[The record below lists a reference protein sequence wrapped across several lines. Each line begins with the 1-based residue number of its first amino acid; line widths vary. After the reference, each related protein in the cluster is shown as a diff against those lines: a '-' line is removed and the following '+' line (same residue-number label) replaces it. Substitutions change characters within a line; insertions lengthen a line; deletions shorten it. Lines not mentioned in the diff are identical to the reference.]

1 MDKRKIRDI
10 FPEFILGEKMMSL
23 LSMQAIPK
31 NNLLGLIGLIFVVI
45 IFIVLAVII
54 YKKTVG
60 SQGIN
65 WGKSHDWKQQSK
77 SDEYFAEIYASK
89 KSLEVI
95 DTYIQED
102 VNFDKAWL
110 CNQVEDMYIR
120 MQRAWTK
127 KDLSPLKPYWKES
140 LYDYHDSRLKMIA
153 ESGYTNYFDDFRI
166 LSVEAMGWRRE
177 ITPEGEVDL
186 ITIRIKSCA
195 KDYILNDKTGELV
208 NGSKTIVKKSVSEW
222 VLRRSRGMT
231 SLELSEPVCPSCHA
245 VAERGMDKCGN
256 CGENIILDLNGWL
269 VQEIRTDNI

>member
-1 MDKRKIRDI
+1 
-10 FPEFILGEKMMSL
+10 MSLL
-23 LSMQAIPK
+23 LSMQTTPK
-31 NNLLGLIGLIFVVI
+31 NTSSGLIGLILVIIVFVVFV
-45 IFIVLAVII
+45 FIL

-60 SQGIN
+60 GQGIN
-65 WGKSHDWKQQSK
+65 WGRFHSWKQQSK

-89 KSLEVI
+89 KSLEGI

-120 MQRAWTK
+120 MQKAWTK
-127 KDLSPLKPYWKES
+127 KDLSSMKPYWQES
-140 LYDYHDSRLKMIA
+140 LYDYHDSRLKMVS

-195 KDYILNDKTGELV
+195 KDYIINDKTGEIV
-208 NGSKTIVKKSVSEW
+208 NGSKTLVKKSISEW
-222 VLRRSRGMT
+222 VLRRSKGMT
-231 SLELSEPVCPSCHA
+231 SSELSEPVCPSCHA
-245 VAERGMDKCGN
+245 AAERGMDKCSH
-256 CGENIILDLNGWL
+256 CGENIILNLNGWL
-269 VQEIRTDNI
+269 VQEIRTDDIG